1 MLQPRLT
8 SVKPLDALR
17 LLLVYEDGDTREF
30 DVAPYAN
37 GPWYGELAD
46 AAYFRSVRISDGG
59 TGIEWPRGQDI
70 APHELHDLS
79 KPVTR
84 S

>member
-1 MLQPRLT
+1 MPQPRLT

-30 DVAPYAN
+30 DVAPYVS
-37 GPWYGELAD
+37 GPWYGELSD
-46 AAYFRSVRISDGG
+46 ATYFRRVRLTEDG
-59 TGIEWPRGQDI
+59 TGVEWPHGQDI
-70 APHELHDLS
+70 APHELRDLS
-79 KPVTR
+79 SPG

>member
-17 LLLVYEDGDTREF
+17 LLLVYEGGDTREF

-37 GPWYGELAD
+37 GPWYGELSD
-46 AAYFRSVRISDGG
+46 AAYFKRVCLAKGG
-59 TGIEWPRGQDI
+59 TGIEWPHGQDV
-70 APHELHDLS
+70 APHELYEMS
-79 KPVTR
+79 KPVA
-84 S
+84 